1 MMEDVFQLRQGEEYR
16 IEGKKKD
23 YCIGALLFLTV
34 ELLLHLLYFVFEVIN
49 IYFVYVEFAA
59 YIIAGIILAIVES
72 KRSAKIIRANV
83 GKKFKSNK

>member
-34 ELLLHLLYFVFEVIN
+34 ELLLHRLYFVFEVIN
-49 IYFVYVEFAA
+49 IYFVYVEFVA

-72 KRSAKIIRANV
+72 KKVCKDYKSKRW
-83 GKKFKSNK
+83 KKV